1 VDASVT
7 MMLQPTLINLMDLLA
22 AVVAGNY
29 IYKRIAHKLTNIK
42 MDLHISIPKDKN
54 DEIHEIVYDNS
65 DRDSTIFCVA
75 FGMVWIFLLYNA
87 YLA

>member
-1 VDASVT
+1 
-7 MMLQPTLINLMDLLA
+7 
-22 AVVAGNY
+22 
-29 IYKRIAHKLTNIK
+29 
-42 MDLHISIPKDKN
+42 MDLHISIPKDEN
-54 DEIHEIVYDNS
+54 DDIKEILYDNS